1 MIRFRFPPPD
11 SLPLLTLS
19 GLLLA
24 ACGDGGGPTQIIEPD
39 PVPATLLLETHEL
52 TLLSGDTVTLRAVVR
67 DQRGAEMAGHA
78 PSWTSRDPSTASIF
92 ARGALT
98 GLGGGDTW
106 VVAEAAG
113 LRDSV
118 LVRVRY
124 RVGRGQAHV
133 RLRRAGGD
141 MALGGLAPEGF
152 LADLLGTRHRDR
164 TSVDVGWSNG
174 GVSLFLPGLPGSGRH
189 ELIRVPAESM
199 TLATTLFDVPAPTG
213 MAWIEEA
220 GDPVLY
226 LGISG
231 YLDVTDVDVPEGSE
245 TAGRLAA
252 HVHFQ
257 AEGFVP
263 SLTDDLSLVL
273 TPTGDT
279 LTATWDVDVDVDR
292 VSIPYGEVTLSG
304 GPLPQDS
311 AIYPA
316 QAVLAPTN
324 NVGGPPLV
332 DLQVVGQPHISTIIL
347 DPQPGTR
354 SVFPQAP
361 DGTFGA
367 GATSV
372 SVRLN
377 SWLPYLRASG
387 TGGTLT
393 LDRVVQPNLGADGE
407 LHGHLETSVLYWLD
421 ALGTE
426 EAEGT
431 LSMEFHALW
440 PSATSG
446 SPSAASRAAGG
457 RAWRGLLDKV
467 PTLGPA
473 GAPRDVG
480 R

>member
-1 MIRFRFPPPD
+1 MIRLRLAPPE
-11 SLPLLTLS
+11 SLPLLTFAV
-19 GLLLA
+19 LLLA
-24 ACGDGGGPTQIIEPD
+24 ACGDGDGPTQVALEEPI
-39 PVPATLLLETHEL
+39 PATLLLETHEL
-52 TLLSGDTVTLRAVVR
+52 KLLSGDTVTLRAVVR
-67 DQRGAEMAGHA
+67 DQRGTEMAGQA
-78 PSWTSRDPSTASIF
+78 PSWTSRDPSTASVF
-92 ARGALT
+92 PGGALT

-133 RLRRAGGD
+133 RLRRPGGD
-141 MALGGLAPEGF
+141 MALGGLAPEAF
-152 LADLLGTRHRDR
+152 LADLLGTGHRDR
-164 TSVDVGWSNG
+164 TSVEVGWSNG
-174 GVSLFLPGLPGSGRH
+174 GVSLILPGLPGPGRH
-189 ELIRVPAESM
+189 DLIRVRPESM

-213 MAWIEEA
+213 MAWIEVA
-220 GDPVLY
+220 GDPVLF

-231 YLDVTDVDVPEGSE
+231 YLDVTDVAVPEGSE

-292 VSIPYGEVTLSG
+292 VSIPYAEVTLSG

-311 AIYPA
+311 VIHPA
-316 QAVLAPTN
+316 QAVFAPTN
-324 NVGGPPLV
+324 NFGGPPLV
-332 DLQVVGQPHISTIIL
+332 DLQVAGQPYISTIIL

-354 SVFPQAP
+354 SVFPQTP

-377 SWLPYLRASG
+377 SWFPYLRASG
-387 TGGTLT
+387 TGGTFT
-393 LDRVVQPNLGADGE
+393 LDQVVQPTLGADGE
-407 LHGHLETSVLYWLD
+407 LRGHLETSVLYWLD
-421 ALGTE
+421 AQGTE

-446 SPSAASRAAGG
+446 SPSAASRAAGD

-473 GAPRDVG
+473 RPPRDGG